1 METVASSYI
10 GPWQLET
17 SPPFVS
23 GSIYTGGIS
32 DGEMTHHLEAKA
44 MSSINAGHNWLD
56 ENDSWVSD
64 SKVQDENLLK
74 GASS

>member
-1 METVASSYI
+1 
-10 GPWQLET
+10 
-17 SPPFVS
+17 
-23 GSIYTGGIS
+23 
-32 DGEMTHHLEAKA
+32 

-56 ENDSWVSD
+56 ENDSWISD